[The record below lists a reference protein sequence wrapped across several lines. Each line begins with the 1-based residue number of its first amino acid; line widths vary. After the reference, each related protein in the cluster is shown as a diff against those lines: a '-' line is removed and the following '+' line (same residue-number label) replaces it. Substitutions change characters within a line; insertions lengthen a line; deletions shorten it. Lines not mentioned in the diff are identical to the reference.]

1 VGKASSVARDPVRHY
16 LAGREAGGA
25 PPDGAETIP
34 LPPDP
39 GSAGVGKLDRSASG
53 ERSWFREIDPS
64 HKPAR
69 SMSSSVALSNQTVL
83 VTGASRGLGA
93 AIAKAFGR
101 EGANVVVNYFQS
113 EKKANDVALSIGDH
127 ALLWQADVRDAE
139 AVQAMVDG
147 TAEHFGSPVSTVV
160 SNALIDFRF
169 DPAAKPSADSTS
181 WADYRAQLE
190 GSVQGALHLLQA
202 CLPSMRDDG
211 FGRFIAIGSNLVQNP
226 VVPYHDYTTG
236 KAALLGFVRNMAAEL
251 GPDGITVNMVSGGL
265 LDTTDASAATSA
277 EVFDI
282 IRNSTPLRTVIRPA
296 EMADAVLFFASPWA
310 RAVTGQN
317 LIVDG
322 GLVMQ

>member
-1 VGKASSVARDPVRHY
+1 MS
-16 LAGREAGGA
+16 L
-25 PPDGAETIP
+25 
-34 LPPDP
+34 
-39 GSAGVGKLDRSASG
+39 
-53 ERSWFREIDPS
+53 
-64 HKPAR
+64 PAR
-69 SMSSSVALSNQTVL
+69 PLNDQVVL
-83 VTGASRGLGA
+83 VSGASRGLGA
-93 AIAKAFGR
+93 AIARSFGAA
-101 EGANVVVNYFQS
+101 GARVVVNYFQS
-113 EKKANDVALSIGDH
+113 KEAAHEVAESIGDR
-127 ALLWQADVRDAE
+127 ALPFQADVRDAD
-139 AVQAMVDG
+139 AVQAMVEG
-147 TAEHFGSPVSTVV
+147 AAEHFGSPVTTVV

-169 DPAAKPSADSTS
+169 DPAAKPSADSIS
-181 WADYRAQLE
+181 WADYQAQLE

-265 LDTTDASAATSA
+265 LDTTDASAATSD

-282 IRNSTPLRTVIRPA
+282 IRNSTPLRTVIQPD
-296 EMADAVLFFASPWA
+296 EMADAALFFASPWA

-322 GLVMQ
+322 GLVMR

>member
-1 VGKASSVARDPVRHY
+1 MRPIADQV
-16 LAGREAGGA
+16 
-25 PPDGAETIP
+25 
-34 LPPDP
+34 
-39 GSAGVGKLDRSASG
+39 
-53 ERSWFREIDPS
+53 
-64 HKPAR
+64 
-69 SMSSSVALSNQTVL
+69 VL

-93 AIAKAFGR
+93 ALARAFGR
-101 EGANVVVNYFQS
+101 EGARVVVNYHQR
-113 EKKANDVALSIGDH
+113 ADAAHAVAD
-127 ALLWQADVRDAE
+127 ALGEGRGLALQADVRDPD
-139 AVQAMVDG
+139 AVAQMVAAAAD
-147 TAEHFGSPVSTVV
+147 HFGAPVTTAV

-169 DPAAKPSADSTS
+169 DPAAKPSADSIS
-181 WADYRAQLE
+181 WADYQAQLE

-265 LDTTDASAATSA
+265 LDTTDASAATSD

-282 IRNSTPLRTVIRPA
+282 IRNSTPLRTVIQPD
-296 EMADAVLFFASPWA
+296 EMADAALFFASPWA

-322 GLVMQ
+322 GLVMR

>member
-1 VGKASSVARDPVRHY
+1 MS
-16 LAGREAGGA
+16 L
-25 PPDGAETIP
+25 
-34 LPPDP
+34 
-39 GSAGVGKLDRSASG
+39 
-53 ERSWFREIDPS
+53 
-64 HKPAR
+64 PAR
-69 SMSSSVALSNQTVL
+69 PLNDQVVL
-83 VTGASRGLGA
+83 VSGASRGLGA
-93 AIAKAFGR
+93 AIARSFGAA
-101 EGANVVVNYFQS
+101 GARVVVNYFQS
-113 EKKANDVALSIGDH
+113 KEAAEAVAAGIGDR
-127 ALLWQADVRDAE
+127 ALPWQADVRDAE

-147 TAEHFGSPVSTVV
+147 AAEHFGSPVTTVV

-169 DPAAKPSADSTS
+169 DPAAKPSADSIS
-181 WADYRAQLE
+181 WADYQAQLE

-265 LDTTDASAATSA
+265 LDTTDASAATSD

-282 IRNSTPLRTVIRPA
+282 IRNSTPLRTVIQPD
-296 EMADAVLFFASPWA
+296 EMADAALFFASPWA

-322 GLVMQ
+322 GLVMA